1 MCQWNP
7 HGHYLTVVPL
17 TPLIGHRALRTRL
30 NAQVARGSLAAS
42 ILFTGPAGIGKQ
54 RLALW
59 LGQRLLCDAPA
70 ADCPCGTCT
79 HCKYVLDG
87 VHPDLLWIFPREK
100 AKNEPS
106 EPSVEQVREYYAE
119 ATADR
124 LANGGIYPRPDGS
137 AGIFLYVSKAIVQRA
152 VYLPAM
158 AKRKVIVLG
167 DAERMVSQAASPESA
182 NAFLKLLEEP
192 PADTTIILTSSEPGA
207 LLPTIRSRVI
217 QMRVRPLGDDE
228 VREFLALPAT
238 EAMRKDRT
246 VPDLV
251 RAMQGAPGSL
261 GDAGARAAALKRA
274 TAMLD
279 AVTRDHDRLYRVAYV
294 QGSTKARGPFTD
306 ALDALSEL
314 LHQRAR
320 DATDAGDARTAAN
333 CSRAMVHVEEAKRD
347 ADRNAVPQLVT
358 YTLLSKLADTL

>member
-1 MCQWNP
+1 L
-7 HGHYLTVVPL
+7 HYLTVVPL

-59 LGQRLLCDAPA
+59 LGQRLLCDVPT
-70 ADCPCGTCT
+70 ADGPCGICT
-79 HCKYVLDG
+79 QCKYVLDG
-87 VHPDLLWIFPREK
+87 VHPDLLWIFPREGM
-100 AKNEPS
+100 KNRDPS
-106 EPSVEQVREYYAE
+106 LEDVAHDVAE
-119 ATADR
+119 GVAER
-124 LANGGIYPRPDGS
+124 LADGGIYPRPDGS
-137 AGIFLYVSKAIVQRA
+137 CGIFVHAARLMVHRA
-152 VYLPAM
+152 AHSPAM
-158 AKRKVIVLG
+158 ARRKVIVVG
-167 DAERMVSQAASPESA
+167 DAERMTPQASSQEAA

-228 VREFLALPAT
+228 VREFLGLPAT

-246 VPDLV
+246 IPDLV

-261 GDAGARAAALKRA
+261 GDADARTAALKRA

-294 QGSTKARGPFTD
+294 QGSAKARGPFTD

-358 YTLLSKLADTL
+358 YTLLANLADTL